1 MLRLPFA
8 KRCTSPSVRALL
20 AAGLW
25 LASAACAT
33 RVRQQPPQQE
43 ELVRA
48 VSPPER
54 LTPAEDLPGP
64 VRVILGHR
72 MAAHAHDMG
81 ALMSA
86 VMILDYDQ
94 VQSRATAIVND
105 VSLARPLT
113 GDATE
118 LNSALPERFFG
129 FQDELRA
136 AAKTLASAAADK
148 SAFAVADAYGHVS
161 ETCVKCHAVYRQG
174 RSGK

>member
-1 MLRLPFA
+1 M
-8 KRCTSPSVRALL
+8 RAL
-20 AAGLW
+20 AAGA
-25 LASAACAT
+25 LAMACGLVGGACAS
-33 RVRQQPPQQE
+33 RSPQQPPQQE

-54 LTPAEDLPGP
+54 LAPPDDLPGP
-64 VRVILGHR
+64 VRAILSHR
-72 MAAHAHDMG
+72 MASHARDMG

-86 VMILDYDQ
+86 VMILDYPQ
-94 VQSRATAIVND
+94 AQTRATAIVED

-118 LNSALPERFFG
+118 LNSALPEKFFA
-129 FQDELRA
+129 FQDQLRA
-136 AAKTLASAAADK
+136 AATALASAAADK

-174 RSGK
+174 RPPG